1 MSKVVSSRLRNSSAS
16 LTLAVA
22 TVFFAG
28 PAFAQQ
34 IAVNDATTGEPLE
47 TVVVTGTQ
55 FNTDA
60 APAKSSLTTMEPET
74 IINKSYIE
82 NFVAPQADYVTIL
95 SIVPSMTGG
104 DPNGPGLSDGG
115 AKNTL
120 RGLPDGN
127 FAMQYD
133 DIPFGDTNGPTH
145 HNISYF
151 PASTIG
157 SINVNRGPGNAG
169 NLGANT
175 FGGTVKL
182 FSETLGDD
190 PIAKGF
196 ASYGSFSTW
205 IVNANAQ
212 SGEYDL
218 GGTQAKGMFN
228 VQHMESQGALSF
240 QNLGTTNALVK
251 VQDTFAPNWTVTV
264 FADYSYLKEH
274 LDDNNGLT
282 PAQVQIYGKNFSL
295 QQNDP
300 TLPTYQAYNYTTKS
314 TDFEYVRL
322 TGEIGKSFY
331 VDNTVYTY
339 AYWNHTFSPNSQTQ
353 TLPQIQ
359 ADTSG
364 DTLSGN
370 KATDVIGVNHPND
383 LLAYDKQNAYRVW
396 GDVLRVSQ
404 DYQIG
409 DITGQVRAGIW
420 LESQGTHRY
429 KYYFDA
435 NQCATT
441 GNAVYLQ
448 DTPTQAAAACAAKKG
463 SDFVP
468 GLGYSKDD
476 EYSDWTQYQ
485 PFLEVDIRPTE
496 NLLITPGVKYVH
508 WDHAVNAP
516 VEQGNTCGID
526 LACAPYNAL
535 GQNFVASF
543 TTTDTL
549 PFLQM
554 NYRIE
559 PSWSVY
565 GEYAK
570 GIYVPDISAFEG
582 GTQTTAFPK
591 AETTTNFQV
600 GTVYYADHYTFD
612 ADIYYIPINNNYI
625 SQPCPGNV
633 NDTCF
638 INNGKATYQGI
649 EGEGTYAFQNLFG
662 MNAEG
667 LSVFANGSVMRSVAQ
682 GGKWQPNAPFWTA
695 AAGIYY
701 QGGDWRFGLTDK
713 YTGQQYSDTAN
724 NPLYKLP
731 AYGNFNAVIAY
742 DFSKYEVA
750 VNVDNLFS
758 SRAAVLITEGGTG
771 SSPATSTDQYFFQG
785 PMSVMVT
792 LKAHL

>member
-1 MSKVVSSRLRNSSAS
+1 M
-16 LTLAVA
+16 
-22 TVFFAG
+22 
-28 PAFAQQ
+28 
-34 IAVNDATTGEPLE
+34 
-47 TVVVTGTQ
+47 
-55 FNTDA
+55 
-60 APAKSSLTTMEPET
+60 
-74 IINKSYIE
+74 
-82 NFVAPQADYVTIL
+82 
-95 SIVPSMTGG
+95 
-104 DPNGPGLSDGG
+104 
-115 AKNTL
+115 
-120 RGLPDGN
+120 
-127 FAMQYD
+127 
-133 DIPFGDTNGPTH
+133 
-145 HNISYF
+145 
-151 PASTIG
+151 
-157 SINVNRGPGNAG
+157 
-169 NLGANT
+169 
-175 FGGTVKL
+175 
-182 FSETLGDD
+182 
-190 PIAKGF
+190 
-196 ASYGSFSTW
+196 
-205 IVNANAQ
+205 
-212 SGEYDL
+212 
-218 GGTQAKGMFN
+218 
-228 VQHMESQGALSF
+228 
-240 QNLGTTNALVK
+240 
-251 VQDTFAPNWTVTV
+251 
-264 FADYSYLKEH
+264 
-274 LDDNNGLT
+274 
-282 PAQVQIYGKNFSL
+282 
-295 QQNDP
+295 
-300 TLPTYQAYNYTTKS
+300 
-314 TDFEYVRL
+314 
-322 TGEIGKSFY
+322 
-331 VDNTVYTY
+331 
-339 AYWNHTFSPNSQTQ
+339 
-353 TLPQIQ
+353 PQIQ

-420 LESQGTHRY
+420 SKAR
-429 KYYFDA
+429 A
-435 NQCATT
+435 PIATNIISTPINAPPPAMPSICRTRQPRPRRPAPPRKAPTSFPAWAIPRTTNIQT
-441 GNAVYLQ
+441 G
-448 DTPTQAAAACAAKKG
+448 P
-463 SDFVP
+463 SISP
-468 GLGYSKDD
+468 S
-476 EYSDWTQYQ
+476 
-485 PFLEVDIRPTE
+485 LEVDIRPTE

-508 WDHAVNAP
+508 WDHSVNAP

-731 AYGNFNAVIAY
+731 AYGNFNAMIAY